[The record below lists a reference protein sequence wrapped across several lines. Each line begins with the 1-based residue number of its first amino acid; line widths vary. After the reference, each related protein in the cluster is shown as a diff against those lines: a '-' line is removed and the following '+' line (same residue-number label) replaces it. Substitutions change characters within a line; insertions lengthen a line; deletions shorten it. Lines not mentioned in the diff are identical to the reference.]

1 MNNSAETL
9 HLFVIHPD
17 RSSRLST
24 LRRKLLEKR
33 GGRDYSSIRT
43 SKEPA
48 TILREIIMNIL
59 EFNKVK
65 KDYQLGETTVHALR
79 GVDLDV
85 QQGEFIAVLGSSGSG
100 KTTLL
105 NLGGAID
112 DPTEGQVIIGGQ
124 EVSQL
129 SDNRKAELRNRSIG
143 YVFQNFNL
151 VSVLTALENV
161 MLALQIRGGRM
172 SEIRAEAAQ
181 RLDEVGLADFM
192 KHRPDKLSGGQR
204 QRVAI
209 ARALIT
215 KPSLIFADEPTANL
229 DHHTAQSII
238 DLMKDLNE
246 REQVTFIFST
256 HDQRLIDRVKRVVRL
271 EDGKIV

>member
-1 MNNSAETL
+1 MS
-9 HLFVIHPD
+9 
-17 RSSRLST
+17 
-24 LRRKLLEKR
+24 
-33 GGRDYSSIRT
+33 
-43 SKEPA
+43 
-48 TILREIIMNIL
+48 IL
-59 EFNKVK
+59 EFHSVK
-65 KDYQLGETTVHALR
+65 KDYKLGETTVRALR
-79 GVDLDV
+79 GVDFAV
-85 QQGEFIAVLGSSGSG
+85 EQGEFIAVLGSSGSG

-105 NLGGAID
+105 NLAGAID
-112 DPTEGQVIIGGQ
+112 NPTDGSVIINGQ
-124 EVSQL
+124 DISRL
-129 SDNRKAELRNRSIG
+129 TDNQMAELRNRTIG

-172 SEIRAEAAQ
+172 SAIRAEAAQ

-192 KHRPDKLSGGQR
+192 HHRPDKLSGGQR

-215 KPSLIFADEPTANL
+215 KPALIFADEPTANL

-246 REQVTFIFST
+246 KEKVTFIFST
-256 HDQRLIDRVKRVVRL
+256 HDQRLIDSVKRVVKL
-271 EDGKIV
+271 EDGRIVQ